1 MAITINSA
9 GHNQF
14 NAVASGYVS
23 AHEDIWH
30 VVDSTNKNVTGFK
43 YIFDIYKGND
53 LLTRV
58 ANSPYGADKTG
69 IINVGNIVRSGFV
82 INGLGIDLITPYTDG
97 VNVVDE
103 STDYWFT
110 EYNVR
115 YGEICGTT
123 NLGAP
128 NILPDLASGSYRVYN
143 TYNRHT
149 IHGAGGR
156 LSNSKIFLTNR
167 PQTSK
172 FYQGEPVVIT
182 INNRFDAPGETAYNL
197 HIDDEI
203 IGDSETYDGFSFF
216 SLNNLTET
224 STFYIM
230 PGEEVGKPPPL
241 RIAELNLQKQC
252 IKYKPYTLIFMN
264 SYGAWDSFTFVNG
277 NILTDNEKKKFE
289 RNRWQLSAG
298 RMYDYFASFQNEAGA
313 FTATQNEGMKTYGV
327 KFKTKMKLTSDLL
340 NTDEYK
346 WLFELIVSP
355 FVYLWDKTATT
366 LYPVQITDTNY
377 EIKNSLQNKTESVEV
392 NIDVFDQN
400 TQYR

>member
-58 ANSPYGADKTG
+58 ANSPYGADKKG
-69 IINVGNIVRSGFV
+69 IINVGNIVRSG
-82 INGLGIDLITPYTDG
+82 IQIDILSIDLTRPYSQG
-97 VNVVDE
+97 LSIVDE

-149 IHGAGGR
+149 IHGNYPR
-156 LSNSKIFLTNR
+156 LNNNKIFLTNR
-167 PQTSK
+167 PHTSK
-172 FYQGEPVVIT
+172 IYETEPIVVS
-182 INNRFDAPGETAYNL
+182 INGRFDTPETGYNIHL
-197 HIDDEI
+197 GNEI
-203 IGDSETYDGFSFF
+203 IDNHETFDGISFF
-216 SLNNLTET
+216 SINYLSQN
-224 STFYIM
+224 STLYIM
-230 PGEEVGKPPPL
+230 EGEVVGQPAPEIL
-241 RIAELNLQKQC
+241 AQLFFEKQC
-252 IKYKPYTLIFMN
+252 IKYKPYTLIFLN

-289 RNRWQLSAG
+289 KNRW
-298 RMYDYFASFQNEAGA
+298 RINDNVMYDYSRAFENEAGA
-313 FTATQNEGMKTYGV
+313 FMTIKNEGMKTYGV